1 MRAGDRFAFRTRR
14 WVSSALDSPVYK
26 GELQAAIEVG
36 KRDTAQLWSLLAACL
51 EDVLPPSPP
60 ILPQVTSAQEL
71 FTHPLPTP
79 ATARLTQSYFPLPG
93 GRPLEG
99 GPAHKTS
106 PGRGSVGST
115 EGPKYP
121 PKRNS
126 SRSASRHLTPAS
138 SASSSPRHGL
148 THLPPVT
155 SRRPSFPG
163 QRPAA
168 DQSSSGRRPSTYR
181 RPSVVGSS
189 SVSPVVDKD
198 SKTPSTPSLRL
209 VGEGALDDSDS
220 SSGNDSDVGSAG
232 TAGNWSDEEP
242 NIRPSLMAPTLLSQ
256 QRIAAPSPLSKMVGR
271 HQRTDEDGDLND
283 DEATS
288 ASPQSTDSDSDGP
301 IASFKRQPSNRKVS
315 GRYKSRSRSSTVAS
329 LATSTPGPMLSRQDS
344 VSSIRTVVAGDVT
357 YVDGDGGTLKA
368 EETIRDLTSRAPEM
382 APAVAAENVQPDV
395 APNLEHFTE
404 RRIELVQTEEKR
416 FKDIGWKALRQA
428 LELLAEQ
435 VYDAIRVETS

>member
-1 MRAGDRFAFRTRR
+1 MRAEIRFAFRTHR
-14 WVSSALDSPVYK
+14 WVSLGSDGLVY
-26 GELQAAIEVG
+26 GDELQAAIEVG
-36 KRDTAQLWSLLAACL
+36 KQDTAQLWSLLAACL

-60 ILPQVTSAQEL
+60 TLPQVTSAQEL

-79 ATARLTQSYFPLPG
+79 AAASTRLTQSYFSLAG

-99 GPAHKTS
+99 GPTHKTS
-106 PGRGSVGST
+106 PGRGSIGSA
-115 EGPKYP
+115 ESSKYL
-121 PKRNS
+121 PKRTS

-148 THLPPVT
+148 THLPPAT
-155 SRRPSFPG
+155 PRRPSFLG
-163 QRPAA
+163 QRPAV

-181 RPSVVGSS
+181 RPSMVGSS
-189 SVSPVVDKD
+189 SVSPVADKD
-198 SKTPSTPSLRL
+198 SKTQSTRL

-232 TAGNWSDEEP
+232 TAGNWSDEEV
-242 NIRPSLMAPTLLSQ
+242 NLRPSLMAPLLSQ
-256 QRIAAPSPLSKMVGR
+256 QRIAAPSPLSKMLGR
-271 HQRTDEDGDLND
+271 HQKTDEDGDLND

-301 IASFKRQPSNRKVS
+301 IASLRRQSSSRKVS

-329 LATSTPGPMLSRQDS
+329 LAASTLGPMLSRQDS
-344 VSSIRTVVAGDVT
+344 ASSIRTVVAGDVT
-357 YVDGDGGTLKA
+357 HVDGDGGLKA
-368 EETIRDLTSRAPEM
+368 EETIRDLTSREM
-382 APAVAAENVQPDV
+382 APAVAVENVQPDV

-428 LELLAEQ
+428 LEVLAEQ
-435 VYDAIRVETS
+435 VYHSMCRIETS